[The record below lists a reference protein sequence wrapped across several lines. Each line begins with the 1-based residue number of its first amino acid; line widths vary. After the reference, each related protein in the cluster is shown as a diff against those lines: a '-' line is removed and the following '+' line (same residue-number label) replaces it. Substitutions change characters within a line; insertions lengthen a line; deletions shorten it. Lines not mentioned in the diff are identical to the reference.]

1 MNVDDLTDDL
11 TVRTGTSGR
20 LLRVERSRT
29 SPGSDGQAVKEV
41 NRRGGRERE
50 SSYSLKLAIERETNL
65 ATRP

>member
-50 SSYSLKLAIERETNL
+50 RVV
-65 ATRP
+65 TR